1 MPPFLCAGRIS
12 ADTTAPKDRGD
23 RTGCEYVTLRRR
35 RLALSTSRPPRQTV
49 DPPVNARKIGRE
61 GFLLEYPARPTVG
74 AVGMEITHSR
84 KRELD
89 QARIVKVGS
98 GFGQHVE
105 VLRTT
110 YQSQT
115 FARHTHDAY
124 TLGLVVGGAGTFW
137 CRGAERFASKGDVVV
152 IPPGEVHTGSVG
164 VGVDSLSY
172 LAVYLPV
179 ELATLH
185 ADAAGARGGKPPE
198 FGSVVLRDSAVRRAY
213 QALDRAIA
221 DCDEGAA
228 QEAVCVAITQLIRR
242 HAQWPGP
249 GGTLNPQRRTVRR
262 SRLVS
267 IVRDVLEASYARA
280 DETSL
285 HMLAEKTGVTPFHV
299 IRAFR
304 EGTGLAPHQYL
315 IQVRV
320 ERARQYLA
328 DGAIPSVV
336 AAMTGFVDQ
345 SHLTYHFKKHVG
357 ITPGKYQ
364 RCVATT

>member
-1 MPPFLCAGRIS
+1 
-12 ADTTAPKDRGD
+12 
-23 RTGCEYVTLRRR
+23 
-35 RLALSTSRPPRQTV
+35 
-49 DPPVNARKIGRE
+49 
-61 GFLLEYPARPTVG
+61 
-74 AVGMEITHSR
+74 
-84 KRELD
+84 LD

-98 GFGQHVE
+98 GFGKHVE

-115 FARHTHDAY
+115 FARHTHDTY

-137 CRGAERFASKGDVVV
+137 CRGSERFAAKGDVVV

-164 VGVDSLSY
+164 VGADSLSY

-179 ELATLH
+179 DLAALH
-185 ADAAGARGGKPPE
+185 AEAVGSLGSEPPE
-198 FGSVVLRDSAVRRAY
+198 FGAVVLRDPAVRRAY

-221 DCDEGAA
+221 VFDEGAA
-228 QEAVCVAITQLIRR
+228 QEAVCVAITELIRR
-242 HAQWPGP
+242 HAR
-249 GGTLNPQRRTVRR
+249 RRTGETDRDVRARTGRR
-262 SRLVS
+262 SRVVN
-267 IVRDVLEASYARA
+267 IVREVLEDSFARA

-285 HMLAEKTGVTPFHV
+285 HVLAEKTGVTPFRV

-304 EGTGLAPHQYL
+304 EATGLAPHQYL

-320 ERARQYLA
+320 ERARQFLA
-328 DGAIPSVV
+328 DGAVPSVV

-345 SHLTYHFKKHVG
+345 SHLTYHFKKHLG

-364 RCVATT
+364 RCVTAP